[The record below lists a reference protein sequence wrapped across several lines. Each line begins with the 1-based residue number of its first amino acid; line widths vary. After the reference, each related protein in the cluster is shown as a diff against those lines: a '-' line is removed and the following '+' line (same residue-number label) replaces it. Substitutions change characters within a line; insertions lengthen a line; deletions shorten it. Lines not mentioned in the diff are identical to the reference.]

1 MRLRRIPF
9 VLLFIISLHSNSI
22 AQSLDWVKTTGSAG
36 TSEIVPSASAVDA
49 SKNVITVGT
58 FSGSFDFDPGI
69 GISTLNTLVGISN
82 IYIQK
87 LDSSGNFLWAVSLVG
102 NGNSSVNAVKTDG
115 LGNIYLAG
123 SINSAVD
130 FDPGSGI
137 NMVVPTGDQDAFIFK
152 LNANGAP
159 VWIHH
164 FGVGLYNASSQ
175 VLAIDNN
182 SDVVISGFFQNSVD
196 FNPGAGINYLNASG
210 WSDNFILKLD
220 AAGNYIYAKS
230 LSGTDYAD
238 VKGISIDLSNN
249 ILMTGTFYGTV
260 DFDPNGGI
268 LNYTSN
274 NSEDIYMLKLNSSGS
289 LIWAH
294 QLGNDGYESV
304 AGIANDNNGNVYIA
318 GSFSDSIDIN
328 PGVSTN
334 MLYAVG
340 NSDLMVLQLAANGN
354 FQWGKR
360 IGGLYTSQIN
370 SMAID
375 NNNHFYMAGIFE
387 DVVDFDPGSSV
398 HNLTSMGGY
407 DMFIVS
413 LDGIGNFNSAH
424 RIGGNMDERAVQLT
438 INNANNLFCT
448 GLFKDTV
455 DFDPSSGVTNN
466 IALSTVTQG
475 DQFVFRWDLCSST
488 SSTTTAYHCDSVL
501 FNGHTYT
508 ASGVYTEVINGASGC
523 DSLATLYLTIGNSNS
538 IINHTQCSGSTYV
551 FNGQTYT
558 APGTFYQY
566 FTNAAGCDS
575 NITINLSF
583 GTPSSYSITDTA
595 CDVYFFGSQIL
606 YTSGSYTNVLTNASG
621 CDSTIYLHLTIKNSY
636 YGSMSV
642 NSCGPYNFGG
652 TIYTSSGWYTGVF
665 VAANGCDSII
675 DLDLQ
680 VILTSS
686 STQTITQCKE
696 YVFGGQTYTN
706 SGTYIDTFIN
716 MYGCDSIVTLNLTIN
731 GPTVNVTQAG
741 ITLTAVAPSP
751 ATYQWINCTTGNTPI
766 MGATSQSYT
775 ATSNGSYAV
784 AVSLNGCTDTSAC
797 KLVNGVGIDDQYAEM
812 LIKVYPNP
820 VNENLF
826 VNLNMTIQDASI
838 SVKNIVGQELITMSN
853 MDLRNIEIPTKNWAA
868 GTYILTISNGTK
880 FWVHKIVKR

>member
-1 MRLRRIPF
+1 MKSLRIF
-9 VLLFIISLHSNSI
+9 SLTFCLLCIATISF
-22 AQSLDWVKTTGSAG
+22 AQSLSWVKTIGSAG
-36 TSEIVPSASAVDA
+36 GDEINPSSTAIDLV
-49 SKNVITVGT
+49 KNVITIGT
-58 FSGSFDFDPGI
+58 FTGSFDFNPGT
-69 GISTLNTLVGISN
+69 GITTLSTLAGVND

-87 LDSSGNFLWAVSLVG
+87 LDSSGNFIWAISLSG
-102 NGNSSVNAVKTDG
+102 NGYSSANMVKTDAS
-115 LGNIYLAG
+115 GNIYIAG

-130 FDPGSGI
+130 FDPGSGT
-137 NMVVPTGDQDAFIFK
+137 NLVVPLGDRDAFIFK
-152 LNANGAP
+152 LTPNGMP
-159 VWIHH
+159 VWVHN

-182 SDVVISGFFQNSVD
+182 SDIVISGFFQNSVD
-196 FNPGAGINYLNASG
+196 FNPGTGINYLNASG

-220 AAGNYIYAKS
+220 AAGNFIYAKS

-260 DFDPNGGI
+260 DFDPNGGT
-268 LNYTSN
+268 LTYTSN
-274 NSEDIYMLKLNSSGS
+274 SSEDIYMLKLNSSGS

-304 AGIANDNNGNVYIA
+304 AGIANDNNGNIYIA

-360 IGGLYTSQIN
+360 IGGLYSSQIN
-370 SMAID
+370 SIAVD
-375 NNNHFYMAGIFE
+375 NNNHIYMAGTFE
-387 DVVDFDPGSSV
+387 DAVDFDPSSSA
-398 HNLTSMGGY
+398 HMLTSVGGY

-413 LDGIGNFNSAH
+413 LNDVGNFNNAN
-424 RIGGNMDERAVQLT
+424 RIGGIMDERPIQLL
-438 INNANNLFCT
+438 INNSNNLFCT

-455 DFDPSSGVTNN
+455 DFDPSSSVVNQ
-466 IALSTVTQG
+466 IAQSTFNQG

-488 SSTTTAYHCDSVL
+488 SSTTTAYHCDSVI

-508 ASGVYTEVINGASGC
+508 TSGVYTEVMNGSTGC
-523 DSLATLYLTIGNSNS
+523 DSLATLYLTIGNNNS
-538 IINHTQCSGSTYV
+538 ILNHTQCSGSSFI

-558 APGTFYQY
+558 APGTYYQNY
-566 FTNAAGCDS
+566 TNTAGCDS
-575 NITINLSF
+575 NFTINLSF
-583 GTPSSYSITDTA
+583 GTPSSFLITDTA

-696 YVFGGQTYTN
+696 YIFGGQTYTN

-751 ATYQWINCTTGNTPI
+751 ATYQWINCTAGNTPI
-766 MGATSQSYT
+766 SGATSQSYT

-784 AVSLNGCTDTSAC
+784 AVTLNGCTDTSIC
-797 KLVNGVGIDDQYAEM
+797 KLVSGVGIDDQYAEV
-812 LIKVYPNP
+812 LIQVYPNP
-820 VNENLF
+820 VQENLF
-826 VNLNMTIQDASI
+826 VDLNMTLQDASLSI
-838 SVKNIVGQELITMSN
+838 KNIVGQELFQLEN
-853 MDLRNIEIPTKNWAA
+853 RDLRNVDISTKNWPA

-880 FWVHKIVKR
+880 FWVHKIVKH